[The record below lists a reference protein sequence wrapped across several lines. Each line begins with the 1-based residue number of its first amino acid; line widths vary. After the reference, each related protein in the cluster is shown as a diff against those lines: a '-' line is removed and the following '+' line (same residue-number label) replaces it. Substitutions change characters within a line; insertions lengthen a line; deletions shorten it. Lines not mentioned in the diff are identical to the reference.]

1 MKVRDAAVRAVR
13 TGLWSAAGL
22 LLAVKVTGFADL
34 ALLGGAYLDAA
45 VVGAHAAVVSFVVN
59 FSEDNTDVNTPK

>member
-45 VVGAHAAVVSFVVN
+45 FVVN